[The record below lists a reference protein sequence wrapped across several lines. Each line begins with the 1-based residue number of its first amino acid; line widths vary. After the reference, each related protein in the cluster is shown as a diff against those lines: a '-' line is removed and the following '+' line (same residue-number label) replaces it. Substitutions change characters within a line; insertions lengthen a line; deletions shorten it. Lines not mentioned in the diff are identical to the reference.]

1 MNNFPLSGGDD
12 KNLSES
18 LATRGAR
25 LKMSRFN
32 FLTSR
37 CTFQQSGHI
46 NSKIVSNHGW
56 IYQFKKK
63 FNT

>member
-32 FLTSR
+32 FLTFSAIWTYKFEN
-37 CTFQQSGHI
+37 CFQPWLDI
-46 NSKIVSNHGW
+46 PV
-56 IYQFKKK
+56 
-63 FNT
+63 